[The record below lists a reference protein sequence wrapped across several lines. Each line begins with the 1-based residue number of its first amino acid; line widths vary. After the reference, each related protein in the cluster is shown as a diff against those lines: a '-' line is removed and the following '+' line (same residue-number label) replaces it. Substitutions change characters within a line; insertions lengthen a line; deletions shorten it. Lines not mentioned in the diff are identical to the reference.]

1 MFRNLSMASA
11 HLFASH
17 AFPLC
22 HTPTP
27 PKTHTRTPI
36 SHTHTHMYLP
46 AAFISY
52 LCGWLWFFMLPLAS
66 TLWPHLL
73 SPDIKLMR
81 LPPFW
86 ALSHTLPHAHRHQF
100 YGLIHV
106 RAGIGCPG
114 REAFNAIATKC
125 ISRSPIKR
133 RSLRAPNQNRSRS
146 RRSSTAR

>member
-52 LCGWLWFFMLPLAS
+52 LCGWLWFFMPPLAS

-106 RAGIGCPG
+106 RPGIGCPG